1 MYFQEKPRPTI
12 KQNVSHFYPS
22 NNQQKINDRIS
33 IVKKEL
39 IIQTENCTCDFD
51 YSEFYKVLKL
61 SEKSKGITKTSNSIK
76 FLKRQLHKL
85 IILPLTLP
93 L

>member
-1 MYFQEKPRPTI
+1 MYFQEKPRPTF

-61 SEKSKGITKTSNSIK
+61 SEKSKDKTKTSNSIK
-76 FLKRQLHKL
+76 FLKKQLHKL

>member
-1 MYFQEKPRPTI
+1 MYFQENPKLTN
-12 KQNVSHFYPS
+12 KQNLSHFYPS
-22 NNQQKINDRIS
+22 NNQQKINERIS

-39 IIQTENCTCDFD
+39 VIQTENRTCDFD

-61 SEKSKGITKTSNSIK
+61 SEKSMGKTKTNNSIK
-76 FLKRQLHKL
+76 LLKKQLHKL